1 MNDKCIL
8 IAEDDSI
15 IRRTTVNALKPYG
28 YYILEAID
36 GHEALEVSRQYEGDI
51 DLLITNVTMPRMHGH
66 ELARQI
72 KQHRPDIRILI
83 VSGFHEREFP
93 PEAVNYSDALVKPVE
108 PEIIARKVNQLLN
121 AV

>member
-8 IAEDDSI
+8 VAEDDPV

-36 GHEALEVSRQYEGDI
+36 GHEALEVSTTYEGDI
-51 DLLITNVTMPRMHGH
+51 DLLITNVAMPRMHGH

-72 KQHRPDIRILI
+72 KQHRPHIRILI
-83 VSGFHEREFP
+83 VSGYQEGEFP

-108 PEIIARKVNQLLN
+108 PEILAHKVNQLLR